1 MEFFIYRFNFR
12 KNDITNKSEL
22 TLDTFGVKGLIRAN
36 NLCRLLDSISCALIK
51 GGVQKWQ
58 NN

>member
-22 TLDTFGVKGLIRAN
+22 TLDTKGVKGLIRAS
-36 NLCRLLDSISCALIK
+36 NLRSPRSLAALGRRLQGRI
-51 GGVQKWQ
+51 
-58 NN
+58 N